1 MCGNIFSKKKT
12 FQINPECVSM
22 YTYHFLKEEAVAVT
36 SRARPDIARSAAAFA
51 ISVREQCHL
60 SQVNLSCN

>member
-1 MCGNIFSKKKT
+1 MWKHFLKKKNT